1 MTKIVI
7 SVDIQGKP
15 HRRDAIETAITGTQ
29 DLCVERWDWGIIG
42 TTTQQTRR
50 RTVEA
55 YTRTNSV

>member
-1 MTKIVI
+1 MTKTVI

-15 HRRDAIETAITGTQ
+15 HRRDAIETAIKGTQ
-29 DLCVERWDWGIIG
+29 DLCMERWDWGIVG
-42 TTTQQTRR
+42 TTIKQNR